1 MNMLLPNRKDFFMLR
16 IVARSLIVVFCLAAT
31 VGQAAERK
39 KNVLFILTDDQRWDT
54 INALGNPE
62 VQTPVVDELVR
73 RGFTFNNVYCQGA
86 MIGGVCLPSRTMIMT
101 GRSLWRLPQQLRA
114 LEAPPGVPLLP
125 TLVNEQGFV
134 SMHSGKPGNACRYA
148 NAQFH
153 TNIESGKNRESAVEH
168 TENVIR
174 FLEQHNGE
182 KPFFVC
188 LAPCVP
194 HDPRW
199 SPAEVRALYDEN
211 RITLSKNFLP
221 QHPFDN
227 GDLYIRDEVL
237 APHPRTP
244 EVMRRH
250 LADYY
255 ASVTELDQQIGR
267 IFEVLRARKWMDDT
281 VIIFTSDQGLA
292 VGGRHGLMGKQNLY
306 EHVKPPLVIVGPGI
320 PQGKSDALVYLFD
333 LFPTI
338 CELAG
343 ATTPEVVEGQSLLP
357 IVRGEKSKLRD
368 SVLCAYRESQR
379 MVRDER
385 WKFIAYNAAGEKN
398 YQLFDLANDPDE
410 LTNLADDPRFAA
422 ERKRLEKL
430 LADSRQAFG
439 DPIDFDVLRQEPS
452 VRSEPKPKAKKAK
465 GA

>member
-1 MNMLLPNRKDFFMLR
+1 MHRTA
-16 IVARSLIVVFCLAAT
+16 VQSLIVVFLCLAAT
-31 VGQAAERK
+31 AGQAAERK

-54 INALGNPE
+54 IHALGNPE
-62 VQTPVVDELVR
+62 VQTPVADELVG
-73 RGFTFNNVYCQGA
+73 RGFTFTNVYCQGS

-101 GRSLWRLPQQLRA
+101 GRSLWRIPHQLRA

-125 TLVNEQGFV
+125 SLVNEQGYV
-134 SMHSGKPGNACRYA
+134 SFHTGKPGNACRYA

-168 TENVIR
+168 CENVIR
-174 FLEQHNGE
+174 FLEQYDGA
-182 KPFFVC
+182 KPFFAC

-199 SPAEVRALYDEN
+199 SSPEVRALYDDN
-211 RITLSKNFLP
+211 RITLSKNFMP

-227 GDLYIRDEVL
+227 GELYIRDELL

-244 EVMRRH
+244 EEMRRH

-255 ASVTELDQQIGR
+255 ASVTHLDQQIGR
-267 IFEVLRARKWMDDT
+267 VLDVLRARYLMDDT
-281 VIIFTSDQGLA
+281 IIIFTSDQGLA

-306 EHVKPPLVIVGPGI
+306 EHVKPPLVIAGPGI
-320 PQGKSDALVYLFD
+320 PHGKSDALVYLFD

-338 CELAG
+338 CELTG
-343 ATTPEVVEGQSLLP
+343 APVPEVAEGQSLLP
-357 IVRGEKSKLRD
+357 IVRGEKTRLRD
-368 SVLCAYRESQR
+368 SILCAYRESQR

-385 WKFIAYNAAGEKN
+385 WKLIAYNAAGEKN

-410 LTNLADDPRFAA
+410 LNNLADDPKYAA
-422 ERKRLEKL
+422 ERTRLEKL
-430 LADSRQAFG
+430 LADSRRAFD
-439 DPIDFDVLRQEPS
+439 DPIDFDVLRHEPS
-452 VRSEPKPKAKKAK
+452 VRQEPKPKAKAKA
-465 GA
+465 AY